1 MQRDE
6 EEGEHADAR
15 TRKKTEAEQPGDGG
29 DAGDGRFSEEQEEA
43 LQALR
48 DRIKELQ
55 DQVQARAEEE
65 KMYDAEAKDYMEAL
79 HQYNELKDIGQ
90 MLMGKLATLEGLLT
104 RDLYV
109 RYDLKWED

>member
-1 MQRDE
+1 MEKEE
-6 EEGEHADAR
+6 EEGEHHAAR
-15 TRKKTEAEQPGDGG
+15 ARKAKAEQPGDGD
-29 DAGDGRFSEEQEEA
+29 DAGDGRFSEEQEQA